1 MEFITYKKC
10 IDYLYSLERVG
21 IKYDLNNIKKLS
33 GHLNNPHKKFLSIHI
48 AGTNGKGSV
57 ASMLN
62 SVFIECGY
70 ITGLYTSPHILDF
83 RERIRVNG
91 TKIPPRYIID
101 FINKNY
107 EIIEK
112 INPSFFEITTA
123 LAFDYFAH
131 KNIDIAII
139 ETGMGGRLDST
150 NILSPLVS
158 VITSISKDHSEYLG
172 DTIREITNEKAGI
185 IKHKIPC
192 VIGELPD
199 LSEKIISEKC
209 KKEKS
214 DLITSKSYKINIKN
228 INENGITFNC
238 KLNDKEI
245 QNINLPIIG
254 KYQIK
259 NIKTVFSVLDLLRP
273 KLRISKK
280 SIIDGFDKIQINSG
294 FGYRFQQISKSPNIF
309 VDVSHNL
316 EAIKNLKE
324 NLGIL
329 KYKKL
334 IIIFGMMAD
343 KDYRKCL
350 NLIESLDAFIIATQP
365 DYKRALPAEKIFE
378 VLNNKNKAIVK
389 SNLKDARE
397 FAIKKYKNG
406 DLILVIGSFF
416 LVNEFLKY
424 NK

>member
-10 IDYLYSLERVG
+10 IDYLFSLERVG
-21 IKYDLNNIKKLS
+21 IKYDLNNIKYLMR
-33 GHLNNPHKKFLSIHI
+33 HLNNPHKKFLSIHI

-62 SVFIECGY
+62 SVFIESGY
-70 ITGLYTSPHILDF
+70 KTGLYTSPHILDF

-91 TKIPPRYIID
+91 TKIPPRFIID
-101 FINKNY
+101 FVNKNY

-112 INPSFFEITTA
+112 IKPSFFEITTA
-123 LAFDYFAH
+123 LAFDYFAY

-150 NILSPLVS
+150 NILKPLVS

-172 DTIREITNEKAGI
+172 NTIREITYEKAGI

-192 VIGELPD
+192 VIGELPN
-199 LSEKIISEKC
+199 LSVKIISEKC
-209 KKEKS
+209 KELKS
-214 DLITSKSYKINIKN
+214 DLIVSKNFKLNIKT
-228 INENGITFNC
+228 INESGITFNC
-238 KLNDKEI
+238 KLNNKDI

-259 NIKTVFSVLDLLRP
+259 NIRTALSVLDLL
-273 KLRISKK
+273 KTKFRISRK
-280 SIIDGFDKIQINSG
+280 SIIDGFDKIKIHSG
-294 FGYRFQQISKSPNIF
+294 FGYRFQQVSKTPNIF

-329 KYKKL
+329 KYKNL

-343 KDYRKCL
+343 KDYKDCL
-350 NLIESLDAFIIATQP
+350 KLIESLNPFIIATQP

-378 VLNNKNKAIVK
+378 VVKNKNKVIVTSK
-389 SNLKDARE
+389 VKDAKE